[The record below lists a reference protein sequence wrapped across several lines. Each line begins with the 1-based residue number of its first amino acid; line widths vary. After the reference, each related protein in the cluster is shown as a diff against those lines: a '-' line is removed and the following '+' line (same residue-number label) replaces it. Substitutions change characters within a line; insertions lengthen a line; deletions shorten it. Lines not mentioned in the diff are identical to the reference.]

1 MSIADLAAALIGLRE
16 SSNRDHQRVTASV
29 DELRAAVAGLSEAI
43 DEKVDRRLA
52 ASAQS
57 LRDLDRRLDN
67 DYERRYESVLS
78 ALLEVTER
86 LTQLADGAQ
95 NSTDP
100 AELSARLASLS
111 TPRDRL
117 RRIIEDAG
125 IRGFTCV
132 GEPYDP
138 LRHEVVQRESV
149 ADCTHEYVKTELR
162 PGYVREGLDHILV
175 RAKVIVAAPPIMEG
189 SADG

>member
-16 SSNRDHQRVTASV
+16 STNRDHQRVTGSV
-29 DELRAAVAGLSEAI
+29 DELRATVTSLREET
-43 DEKVDRRLA
+43 DERVDRRLA

-57 LRDLDRRLDN
+57 LRDLDRRLEN
-67 DYERRYESVLS
+67 DYERRYDAVLT

-86 LTQLADGAQ
+86 LTQLAEGADGSA
-95 NSTDP
+95 DP

-111 TPRDRL
+111 APRDRL
-117 RRIIEDAG
+117 RRIVEDAG
-125 IRGFTCV
+125 IRQFTCE

-138 LRHEVVQRESV
+138 LRHEVVQREFV
-149 ADCTHEYVKTELR
+149 PDCTHEYVKTELR
-162 PGYVREGLDHILV
+162 PGYVREGLDHTLV